1 MLYFVLLQGQPIMN
15 NVINLQAHRWFQSM
29 LQTLPTDGRSL
40 REACLEAQRQEIEHF
55 KRLTNQK

>member
-1 MLYFVLLQGQPIMN
+1 MN

-29 LQTLPTDGRSL
+29 LQLQSIPTDGRSL
-40 REACLEAQRQEIEHF
+40 REACMEAQRQEIEHF